1 MDLSTF
7 LNILYDSFN
16 TGESIHNFVIN
27 IFGSII
33 KDKNYN
39 PIEDYENNTIY
50 KIFKG
55 YMNLSARKAKIICNN
70 LDLDGFYDYLSNYS
84 YEQFDVVI
92 EKFKEYNICI
102 SESLTFEQLGEIFIA
117 LLRNIYTSD
126 IDNLVSKKQLFIT
139 SYNKNIIFKN
149 YSFYS
154 AKKKI
159 LTINDEHH
167 NYQNNLSNILLNIF
181 FSIAKI
187 NTVSLN
193 DISALPKRFVCLYK
207 EYEKLYS
214 QYINI
219 KSAITNLFNDGENEI
234 ALIEKET
241 IEYIKLN
248 INNYNSPKK
257 FLSFIKNFKN
267 KLFVKS
273 HLNKISNLLSE
284 QFKTG
289 LLIYV
294 IDKSNI
300 NLPFLQGEI
309 IM

>member
-16 TGESIHNFVIN
+16 TGETIYNFVIN

-55 YMNLSARKAKIICNN
+55 YMNLSVRKAKIICNN

-126 IDNLVSKKQLFIT
+126 IDNLVS
-139 SYNKNIIFKN
+139 
-149 YSFYS
+149 
-154 AKKKI
+154 
-159 LTINDEHH
+159 D
-167 NYQNNLSNILLNIF
+167 
-181 FSIAKI
+181 
-187 NTVSLN
+187 
-193 DISALPKRFVCLYK
+193 
-207 EYEKLYS
+207 
-214 QYINI
+214 
-219 KSAITNLFNDGENEI
+219 NEI
-234 ALIEKET
+234 FE
-241 IEYIKLN
+241 EYGHITFVEEDFFC
-248 INNYNSPKK
+248 ICNN
-257 FLSFIKNFKN
+257 
-267 KLFVKS
+267 
-273 HLNKISNLLSE
+273 
-284 QFKTG
+284 
-289 LLIYV
+289 
-294 IDKSNI
+294 
-300 NLPFLQGEI
+300 
-309 IM
+309 

>member
-55 YMNLSARKAKIICNN
+55 YMNLSVRKAKIICNN

-92 EKFKEYNICI
+92 EKFKEYNIYI
-102 SESLTFEQLGEIFIA
+102 SESLTFEQLGEIFIT

-149 YSFYS
+149 NSFYS

-159 LTINDEHH
+159 LTIKDEHH

-207 EYEKLYS
+207 EYEGLYS

-219 KSAITNLFNDGENEI
+219 KSAIINLFNDGESEI

-241 IEYIKLN
+241 
-248 INNYNSPKK
+248 
-257 FLSFIKNFKN
+257 
-267 KLFVKS
+267 
-273 HLNKISNLLSE
+273 
-284 QFKTG
+284 
-289 LLIYV
+289 
-294 IDKSNI
+294 
-300 NLPFLQGEI
+300 
-309 IM
+309 M